1 MKCGWPTQAAR
12 GRIRAGN
19 GGRGVRSN
27 WDEKSGRGI
36 DKKNYP
42 DLSYDVYENKLNIDT
57 LSDKVPDIVPDFAGF
72 KRHPCLTER

>member
-1 MKCGWPTQAAR
+1 MRMADASGKGENP
-12 GRIRAGN
+12 GRQRRAG
-19 GGRGVRSN
+19 GRSN
-27 WDEKSGRGI
+27 WDEKSGKGI